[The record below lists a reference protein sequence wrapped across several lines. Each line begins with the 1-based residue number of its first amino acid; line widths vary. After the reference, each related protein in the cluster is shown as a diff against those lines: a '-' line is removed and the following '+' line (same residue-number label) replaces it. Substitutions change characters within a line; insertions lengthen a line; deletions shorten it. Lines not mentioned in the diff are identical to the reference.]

1 MNLNKLDKMIK
12 GWVVG
17 NFNPS
22 VYKTDNFEVAIKK
35 YDTGD
40 YEQRHFHKVATEITV
55 ISKGKVNREAP
66 ELSERKRERLPLDK
80 NNIDVRAN
88 WMGQNKTF
96 NWHAAARMALE
107 QYAWKNKRFFI
118 YFLGMVKSRCLAVQK
133 TLENE

>member
-22 VYKTDNFEVAIKK
+22 VYKTDNFEVAIKE

-55 ISKGKVNREAP
+55 ISKGKVKMNGQVFSTGDIITINPGESTDF
-66 ELSERKRERLPLDK
+66 EVLDNTITTVIK
-80 NNIDVRAN
+80 FPSVNGDKYLV
-88 WMGQNKTF
+88 
-96 NWHAAARMALE
+96 E
-107 QYAWKNKRFFI
+107 
-118 YFLGMVKSRCLAVQK
+118 
-133 TLENE
+133 